1 MRKLYP
7 VFFALTLF
15 IMANSVQRVSAQC
28 LCSGGVPAT
37 AVTYYEMLDTTNA
50 STSTISFPQ
59 FDPSIGTLSCVSLI
73 DTISGITT
81 TQVQNTGSTKTQFEF
96 LLLVAN
102 NISGPGVS
110 VNEDFTKIYGPDS
123 LNAGGTPGDSITYGP
138 DNIFS
143 NVRDS
148 TPSTNTAPYLGVGSV
163 SFVYS
168 LNGGL
173 NSLEGGFNYNTQIIT
188 NYWGG
193 FKLIYYWCPSLP
205 LAINISDFTAY
216 KNGENIQL
224 QWQTLNEQENVHYVI
239 ESSTDGS
246 VFANSGTVQS
256 NSPDGDSVSSYHFVY
271 PLSGLEPNRLYF
283 RIKRVDIQ
291 GNVSYSAIKVVDLEN
306 LNVTMFQ
313 AYPNP
318 ATEQVT
324 VEFNQVQTGNFIVT
338 LVNTTGQALLRK
350 AVTLNGTNQ
359 INLDLGG
366 RPAAG
371 LYFLQVRNPGQGRQ
385 YGSTLLIK

>member
-1 MRKLYP
+1 
-7 VFFALTLF
+7 
-15 IMANSVQRVSAQC
+15 
-28 LCSGGVPAT
+28 
-37 AVTYYEMLDTTNA
+37 LDTTNA

-59 FDPSIGTLSCVSLI
+59 FDPSIGTLACVSLI

-81 TQVQNTGSTKTQFEF
+81 TSVQNTGSTKTEFEF

-102 NISGPGVS
+102 NITGPGIN

-123 LNAGGTPGDSITYGP
+123 LSAGGSPGDSITYGP

-143 NVRDS
+143 NVKDS
-148 TPSTNTAPYLGVGSV
+148 TASTNTAPYLGLGSV
-163 SFVYS
+163 GFVYS

-193 FKLIYYWCPSLP
+193 FKLTYFWCPSLP

-216 KNGENIQL
+216 KNGSNIQL
-224 QWQTLNEQENVHYVI
+224 QWQTMNEQGSVNYVI

-246 VFANSGTVQS
+246 NFHSSGS
-256 NSPDGDSVSSYHFVY
+256 LSSRISDGDSTASYKFMY
-271 PLSGLEPNRLYF
+271 PLSGADPNKLYF
-283 RIKRVDIQ
+283 RIERIDAE
-291 GNVSYSAIKVVDLEN
+291 GHASYSVVKMVDLEN
-306 LNVTMFQ
+306 INLSLFQ

-318 ATEQVT
+318 ATSQVM
-324 VEFNQVQTGNFIVT
+324 VEFNQIQTGNFIVS
-338 LVNTTGQALLRK
+338 LINTSGQVVLRK
-350 AVTLNGTNQ
+350 AVTLSGMNQ
-359 INLDLGG
+359 ISLDITN

-371 LYFLQVRNPGQGRQ
+371 LYFLQVRELAQNRQ